1 MKVILHQEIEKLGAP
16 GDVVEVADGFARNY
30 LIPRKMAAPASKGAV
45 KHSDRL
51 RRSHDQRVRKA
62 LAEARASGEK
72 LSGTPIRVKAKAG
85 DDGRLFGSITV
96 NDLAKE
102 IQGRLEGP
110 IDRRQIHLE
119 EPIRSLG
126 THEVTVHLH
135 PEVNATL
142 TVEIVRE

>member
-1 MKVILHQEIEKLGAP
+1 MKVILQREVEKLGAP

-51 RRSHDQRVRKA
+51 RRTNDERVRKA
-62 LAEARASGEK
+62 LGEARTLAEK
-72 LSGTPIRVKAKAG
+72 LSASPIRVSAKAG

-102 IQGRLEGP
+102 LQGRLGGP

-126 THEVTVHLH
+126 THEITVHLH
-135 PEVNATL
+135 PEVTATL
-142 TVEIVRE
+142 TVEVVRD